1 MLGRYY
7 PLMEATTDRRLRPL
21 IERLARLATAEDWG
35 GDVNPT
41 QMAALR
47 YLGRANRFSR
57 APSHVAE
64 YLGATRGTVSQTLQA
79 LGRKGLVAQS
89 RGHADRRRASYELT
103 PLGEAATA
111 RPSPVDDILA
121 GLPEPQAAALADGL
135 TAALAGLLRHRGRR
149 PFGIC
154 RTCRHHEVQGEGGFC
169 RLLKVPLLPPET
181 LQICIEQ
188 EVEAPCA

>member
-1 MLGRYY
+1 M
-7 PLMEATTDRRLRPL
+7 PMDATTNRRLRPL
-21 IERLARLATAEDWG
+21 IERLARLATAEDWSRE
-35 GDVNPT
+35 VNPT

-79 LGRKGLVAQS
+79 LERKGLIAQVRS
-89 RGHADRRRASYELT
+89 QTDRRRTSYDLT
-103 PLGEAATA
+103 PSGEAASA
-111 RPSPVDDILA
+111 QPGPVDDILA

-154 RTCRHHEVQGEGGFC
+154 RTCRHHEVQGDGGYC
-169 RLLKVPLLPPET
+169 RLLRVPLAPPET
-181 LQICIEQ
+181 LQVCIEQ
-188 EVEAPCA
+188 EVEPS